1 MDIVFCMPDK
11 KISGDQKPPEKRGDS
26 TKPNK

>member
-1 MDIVFCMPDK
+1 MPDK